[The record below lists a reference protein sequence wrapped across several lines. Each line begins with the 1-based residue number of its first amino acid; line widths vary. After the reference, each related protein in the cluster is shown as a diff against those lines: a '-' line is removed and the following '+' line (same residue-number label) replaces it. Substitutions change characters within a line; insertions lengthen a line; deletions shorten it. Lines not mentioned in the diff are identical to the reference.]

1 MTPGDAEHEDPGGVV
16 LELDAVRVVHGQ
28 HTALDGVDLRVRAG
42 ERVALLGPSG
52 AGKST
57 LLSLLTGATT
67 PDQGTVRLFGED
79 LATLPPRRRRRTAAR
94 IGSLTQDLALV
105 EQVRVLHNVNAGRLG
120 RWPLRRALVALLTS
134 RPDPRVRAVL
144 DQVGLPWAMHS
155 RTEQLSGGERQRVA
169 VARLLV
175 QEADVVVADEPA
187 SSLDPTT
194 ARDVLGLLRGSA
206 TTGTTVVS
214 LHQPELARHT
224 FTRVVGLRGGRVVL
238 DLPSAELGE
247 GHLEELYAR
256 A

>member
-1 MTPGDAEHEDPGGVV
+1 VGAEAV
-16 LELDAVRVVHGQ
+16 LELDGVRVVHGS
-28 HTALDGVDLRVRAG
+28 HAALDGVDLRVAAG

-57 LLSLLTGATT
+57 LLSLLTGASV
-67 PDQGTVRLFGED
+67 PDAGRVRLFGHD
-79 LATLPPRRRRRTAAR
+79 LATLAPRRRRAVAAR
-94 IGSLTQDLALV
+94 VGSLTQDLDLV

-120 RWPLRRALVALLTS
+120 RWPLRRALAALLTS
-134 RPDPRVRAVL
+134 RPDAEVRAVL
-144 DQVGLPWAMHS
+144 DQVGLPWALHA

-175 QEADVVVADEPA
+175 QCADVVVADEPA

-224 FTRVVGLRGGRVVL
+224 FTRVLGLRRGHVVL
-238 DLPSAELGE
+238 DVPSAELRDH
-247 GHLEELYAR
+247 HLDELYAR

>member
-1 MTPGDAEHEDPGGVV
+1 MTGPGVDDVAEPV
-16 LELDAVRVVHGQ
+16 LEVEDARVVHGS
-28 HTALDGVDLRVRAG
+28 HPALDGVDLRVRSG

-67 PDQGTVRLFGED
+67 PHAGRVRVLGHD
-79 LATLPPRRRRRTAAR
+79 LAALPVRRRRQVAAR
-94 IGSLTQDLALV
+94 VGSLTQDLDLV

-120 RWPLRRALVALLTS
+120 RWPLRTALAALLTS
-134 RPDPRVRAVL
+134 RPDAEVRAVL
-144 DQVGLPWAMHS
+144 DQVGLPWAMHA

-175 QEADVVVADEPA
+175 QRADVVVADEPA

-194 ARDVLGLLRGSA
+194 AREVLGLLSSSA

-214 LHQPELARHT
+214 LHQPELARGA
-224 FTRVVGLRGGRVVL
+224 FTRVVGLRRGRVVL
-238 DLPSAELGE
+238 DVPAAELHDA
-247 GHLEELYAR
+247 HLDELYAR